1 MSVGNKITVNSSVL
15 EKLLSFT
22 KSRSP
27 KNKEAVKFRI
37 SDNNLSVPFEDD
49 IDIKCKT
56 NFQVEVSFN
65 QVKALANILKH
76 LPEQEMRLTLDS
88 KKGIMIDRIKLL

>member
-1 MSVGNKITVNSSVL
+1 MGVGNKITVNSSVL
-15 EKLLSFT
+15 EKLLTFA

-27 KNKEAVKFRI
+27 KNKEAIKFRV
-37 SDNNLSVPFEDD
+37 SNNKLSIPFMND
-49 IDIKCKT
+49 IDIKCKM

-76 LPEQEMRLTLDS
+76 VPEQEMRLTLDS
-88 KKGIMIDRIKLL
+88 KKGVMIDRIKLL